1 MTGLTELG
9 HAAIEN
15 RPQDVDR
22 LVEKGC
28 DINLGRYRYC
38 HCIMRSTPLMLA
50 AMNNNTEVAEK
61 LLTVPGIDV
70 NLKSPGGKRSALF
83 YAAKAGSIGVIKL
96 LGQAGA

>member
-28 DINLGRYRYC
+28 DINLGRYTYDGR
-38 HCIMRSTPLMLA
+38 MRSTPLMLA